1 MKFIHI
7 IIIHHCVARSVA
19 FLSFSAAAAAK
30 SSSSTQKSIP
40 AFCTSFIHP
49 SCCLE
54 SVCLKLFLEQISF
67 ISLSWKSV
75 HRPPAAFPSPMQAEP
90 LTCHWQ
96 GGVTNLIQPCCYIVA
111 TLLLLHCCCS
121 IVAATDP
128 TKTHF
133 LRPALPTTPSHL
145 IHSRATLR
153 SVTISTDCVAN
164 SLTLCTQWSY
174 TGT

>member
-1 MKFIHI
+1 MLYHTYHLWLSCVLLFIWPTVKFIRI

-19 FLSFSAAAAAK
+19 FLSFSPAAAGAARA
-30 SSSSTQKSIP
+30 SSSTQKSIP
-40 AFCTSFIHP
+40 AFCTSSIHP

-96 GGVTNLIQPCCYIVA
+96 GGVTNLFQP
-111 TLLLLHCCCS
+111 CCS
-121 IVAATDP
+121 IVAAP
-128 TKTHF
+128 SLL
-133 LRPALPTTPSHL
+133 LRIRQKPISSGQPSPPHP
-145 IHSRATLR
+145 
-153 SVTISTDCVAN
+153 
-164 SLTLCTQWSY
+164 LT
-174 TGT
+174 